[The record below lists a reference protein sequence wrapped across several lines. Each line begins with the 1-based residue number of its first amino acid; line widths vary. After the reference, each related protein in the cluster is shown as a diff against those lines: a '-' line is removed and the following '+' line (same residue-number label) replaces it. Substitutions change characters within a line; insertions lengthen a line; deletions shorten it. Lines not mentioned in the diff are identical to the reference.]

1 MHRIEKKE
9 ILAVLREGNVLK
21 NIDYGPLVMAV
32 LNGRKKMLVT
42 VIRKGNHI
50 QVSTGKMIR
59 HKIRI
64 SIDEIEQ

>member
-1 MHRIEKKE
+1 MHRIDQKE

-21 NIDYGPLVMAV
+21 NIDYGPSVMAV